1 MTEYYVVYDTTT
13 GEVRLSGAGSAG
25 ATANQVVPSGAAV
38 LQVPFEAVSG
48 TGLDLAPI
56 REGLIGKVN
65 DDAGQFRLHF
75 ITDVAGQQATYLA
88 KEEEAKAWTPQAN
101 LSDFPFLAAEAEYT
115 GMAIVDIV
123 TLVLA
128 TAAAWRRLAAKIEG
142 RRRGAM
148 VELAAAANV
157 AALVRAATVD
167 WAALAAP
174 AAQ

>member
-13 GEVRLSGAGSAG
+13 GEVRLRGSGSTG
-25 ATANQVVPSGAAV
+25 AAANQAVPSGAAV
-38 LQVPFEAVSG
+38 LQVPFEALSG
-48 TGLDLAPI
+48 ADLNLEPI
-56 REGLIGKVN
+56 REGLIGMVN
-65 DDAGQFRLHF
+65 NDAGQFRLRF
-75 ITDVAGQQATYLA
+75 ITDVAGQQATYLS

-115 GMAIVDIV
+115 GMAIADIV

-128 TAAAWRRLAAKIEG
+128 TAAAWRGLAAKIEG

-167 WAALAAP
+167 WASLVAP